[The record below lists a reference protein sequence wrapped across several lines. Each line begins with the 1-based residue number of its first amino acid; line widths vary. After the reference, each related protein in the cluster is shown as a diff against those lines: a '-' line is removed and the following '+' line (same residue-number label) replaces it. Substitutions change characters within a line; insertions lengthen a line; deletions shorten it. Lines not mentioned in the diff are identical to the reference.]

1 MQIMFRVT
9 LGAALCLFS
18 ALPAQAT
25 MPGAGLRYG
34 ELLAI
39 AVSFLLMV
47 NYLFAY
53 LAMPLIVLTKLYR
66 MVFGRSEPR
75 QRTSGASLMMRTAEM
90 GPISRV
96 GWCPGLRWP
105 GSRAACRRCPI

>member
-1 MQIMFRVT
+1 MQIMFRIS

-18 ALPAQAT
+18 ALPAEAT

-47 NYLFAY
+47 IYLFA
-53 LAMPLIVLTKLYR
+53 
-66 MVFGRSEPR
+66 
-75 QRTSGASLMMRTAEM
+75 
-90 GPISRV
+90 
-96 GWCPGLRWP
+96 
-105 GSRAACRRCPI
+105 